1 MRTTVRSLARRPVAR
16 ASRRRSSGQ
25 ALVEFALAVIPFLI
39 LLMGVIDLGRGIYMM
54 NGTSEAARDIA
65 RVTIVHLTNTG
76 GTVGLSDETTKVI
89 ATQKGLVPGLSVT
102 PATDIQ
108 CVDAYGTVQ
117 NKSLGNGNDCTLG
130 EDFIRVR
137 VKAPFTPI
145 TPLVSAFGSHT
156 FDSSSQM
163 QIP

>member
-1 MRTTVRSLARRPVAR
+1 MMNNEKRSRGD
-16 ASRRRSSGQ
+16 GQ
-25 ALVEFALAVIPFLI
+25 AVVEFALAVIPFLI

-65 RVTIVHLTNTG
+65 RATIVHPTG
-76 GTVGLSDETTKVI
+76 AGGALGFSSETTDAI
-89 ATQKGLVPGLSVT
+89 DTQEGLIPGLSVD
-102 PATDIQ
+102 PATDIE
-108 CVDAYGTVQ
+108 CVDAYDVLQ
-117 NKSLGNGNDCTLG
+117 NPQMSGRDADCNVG

-137 VKAPFTPI
+137 VTVEFAPV

-156 FDSSSQM
+156 LESVSRM

>member
-1 MRTTVRSLARRPVAR
+1 MPTL
-16 ASRRRSSGQ
+16 RRSSRQQAQPRREGQ
-25 ALVEFALAVIPFLI
+25 AVVEFALAVIPFLI

-54 NGTSEAARDIA
+54 NGTSEAARDVA

-76 GTVGLSDETTKVI
+76 GTVGMSDETATVI
-89 ATQKGLVPGLSVT
+89 ATQMGLIPGLVINQS
-102 PATDIQ
+102 TDIQ

-117 NKSLGNGNDCTLG
+117 KKSLGNGDDCTVG

>member
-1 MRTTVRSLARRPVAR
+1 MPTL
-16 ASRRRSSGQ
+16 RRSSRRPDPARRDGQ
-25 ALVEFALAVIPFLI
+25 AVVEFALAVIPFLI

-54 NGTSEAARDIA
+54 NGTSEAARDVA

-76 GTVGLSDETTKVI
+76 GTVGMSDETASVI
-89 ATQKGLVPGLSVT
+89 ATQEGLIPGLVVDQS
-102 PATDIQ
+102 ADIQ

-117 NKSLGNGNDCTLG
+117 NKSLGNGNDCTVG

>member
-1 MRTTVRSLARRPVAR
+1 
-16 ASRRRSSGQ
+16 
-25 ALVEFALAVIPFLI
+25 
-39 LLMGVIDLGRGIYMM
+39 MM
-54 NGTSEAARDIA
+54 NGTSEAAREIA
-65 RVTIVHLTNTG
+65 RVTIVHLTNSG
-76 GTVGLSDETTKVI
+76 GTVGLSAETAKVI
-89 ATQKGLVPGLSVT
+89 ATQKGLI
-102 PATDIQ
+102 PASRRTRDGHRLRRRVRHCQ
-108 CVDAYGTVQ
+108 K
-117 NKSLGNGNDCTLG
+117 KSLGNGNDCTVG

>member
-1 MRTTVRSLARRPVAR
+1 MPTLRHSARR
-16 ASRRRSSGQ
+16 SGQ
-25 ALVEFALAVIPFLI
+25 PRREGQAVVEFALAVIPFLI

-54 NGTSEAARDIA
+54 NGTSEAARDVA

-76 GTVGLSDETTKVI
+76 GTVGMSDETATVI
-89 ATQKGLVPGLSVT
+89 ATQMGLIPGLVINQS
-102 PATDIQ
+102 TDIQ

-117 NKSLGNGNDCTLG
+117 KKSLGNGDDCTVG